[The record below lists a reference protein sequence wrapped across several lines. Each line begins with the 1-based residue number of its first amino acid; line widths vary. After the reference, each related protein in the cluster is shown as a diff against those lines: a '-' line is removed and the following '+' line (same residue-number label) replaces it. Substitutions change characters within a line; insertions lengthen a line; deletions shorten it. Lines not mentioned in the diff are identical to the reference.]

1 MVSNLAGEM
10 KGMNNGN
17 EQDMFVIRPDHKGPK
32 TVAILLILCS
42 VFFGLVAKADLDLA
56 NQEEVS
62 DEFMAEILETPN
74 QQGDN
79 ISFDAYQSY
88 HKEVNENNGYLIRGV
103 SLGLG
108 SAAGFIGGILLF
120 RMKPIGSKIALCGAL
135 ISFFGGIVGNMAFH
149 DAAQKHLNGTIQDT
163 AEYFG
168 YTCGVCTFFFA
179 ALALLPLINARA
191 RLAFQEANKVVLAH
205 DESE

>member
-1 MVSNLAGEM
+1 MDSNLAGGM
-10 KGMNNGN
+10 KRMNNRTDP
-17 EQDMFVIRPDHKGPK
+17 DMFAIRPDHKGPK
-32 TVAILLILCS
+32 TVAIILIVCS
-42 VFFGLVAKADLDLA
+42 LFFALVAKADIDLA

-88 HKEVNENNGYLIRGV
+88 HKEVNENNGYLIRGA
-103 SLGLG
+103 SLAIG
-108 SAAGFIGGILLF
+108 SAAGLIGGILLF
-120 RMKPIGSKIALCGAL
+120 RMKPLGGKIALSGAL
-135 ISFFGGIVGNMAFH
+135 LSFFGGIVGNMVFH
-149 DAAQKHLNGTIQDT
+149 DAAKNHLNGTIQAN
-163 AEYFG
+163 AEYSG
-168 YTCGVCTFFFA
+168 YACGICTFFFA

-191 RLAFQEANKVVLAH
+191 RLAFQEANKVVLVQ

>member
-1 MVSNLAGEM
+1 MSSEINAKNCSGLQHTSLYASTWIQCNECQFQATYEAVSNLAGEM
-10 KGMNNGN
+10 KRMNNGT
-17 EQDMFVIRPDHKGPK
+17 EQDMFAIRPDHKGPK
-32 TVAILLILCS
+32 TIAILLILCS
-42 VFFGLVAKADLDLA
+42 VFALVAKADLDLA

-108 SAAGFIGGILLF
+108 SAIGFVGGILLF
-120 RMKPIGSKIALCGAL
+120 
-135 ISFFGGIVGNMAFH
+135 
-149 DAAQKHLNGTIQDT
+149 
-163 AEYFG
+163 E
-168 YTCGVCTFFFA
+168 
-179 ALALLPLINARA
+179 
-191 RLAFQEANKVVLAH
+191 
-205 DESE
+205 

>member
-1 MVSNLAGEM
+1 
-10 KGMNNGN
+10 MNNGTDS
-17 EQDMFVIRPDHKGPK
+17 DMFAIRPDHKGPK
-32 TVAILLILCS
+32 TVAILLIICS
-42 VFFGLVAKADLDLA
+42 LFFALVAKADIDLA

-88 HKEVNENNGYLIRGV
+88 HKEVNENNGYLIRGA
-103 SLGLG
+103 SLAIG
-108 SAAGFIGGILLF
+108 SAAGLIGGILLF
-120 RMKPIGSKIALCGAL
+120 RMKPLGGKIALSGAL
-135 ISFFGGIVGNMAFH
+135 LSFFGGILGNMAFH
-149 DAAQKHLNGTIQDT
+149 DAAQNHLNGTIQAN
-163 AEYFG
+163 AEYSG
-168 YTCGVCTFFFA
+168 YACGICTFFFA

-191 RLAFQEANKVVLAH
+191 RLAFQEANKVVLAQ

>member
-1 MVSNLAGEM
+1 MDSNLAGEM
-10 KGMNNGN
+10 KRMNNGTDS
-17 EQDMFVIRPDHKGPK
+17 DMFAIRPDHKGPK
-32 TVAILLILCS
+32 TVAILLIICS
-42 VFFGLVAKADLDLA
+42 LFFALVAKADIDLA

-88 HKEVNENNGYLIRGV
+88 HKEVNENNGYLIRGA
-103 SLGLG
+103 SLAIG
-108 SAAGFIGGILLF
+108 SAAGLIGGILLF
-120 RMKPIGSKIALCGAL
+120 RMKPLGGKIALSGAL
-135 ISFFGGIVGNMAFH
+135 LSFFGGILGNMAFH
-149 DAAQKHLNGTIQDT
+149 DAAQNHLNGTIQAN
-163 AEYFG
+163 AEYSG
-168 YTCGVCTFFFA
+168 YACGICTFFFA

-191 RLAFQEANKVVLAH
+191 RLAFQEANKVVLAQ

>member
-1 MVSNLAGEM
+1 MDSNLAGGM
-10 KGMNNGN
+10 KRMNNGTGP
-17 EQDMFVIRPDHKGPK
+17 DMFAIRPDHKGPK
-32 TVAILLILCS
+32 TVAIILIVCS
-42 VFFGLVAKADLDLA
+42 LFFALVAKADIDLA

-103 SLGLG
+103 SLAIGSVAGL
-108 SAAGFIGGILLF
+108 IGGILLF
-120 RMKPIGSKIALCGAL
+120 RMKPLGGKIALSGAL
-135 ISFFGGIVGNMAFH
+135 LSFFGGIVGNMVFH
-149 DAAQKHLNGTIQDT
+149 DAAQNHLNGTIQAN
-163 AEYFG
+163 AEYSG
-168 YTCGVCTFFFA
+168 YACGICTFFFA

-191 RLAFQEANKVVLAH
+191 RLAFQEANKVVLAQ

>member
-1 MVSNLAGEM
+1 MDSNLAGGM
-10 KGMNNGN
+10 KRMNNRTDP
-17 EQDMFVIRPDHKGPK
+17 DMFAIRPDHKGPK
-32 TVAILLILCS
+32 TVAIILIVCS
-42 VFFGLVAKADLDLA
+42 LFFALVAKADIDLA

-103 SLGLG
+103 SLAIGSVAGL
-108 SAAGFIGGILLF
+108 IGGILLF
-120 RMKPIGSKIALCGAL
+120 RMKPLGGKIALSGAL
-135 ISFFGGIVGNMAFH
+135 LSFFGGIVGNMVFH
-149 DAAQKHLNGTIQDT
+149 DAAQNHLNGTIQAN
-163 AEYFG
+163 AEYSG
-168 YTCGVCTFFFA
+168 YACGICTFFFA

-191 RLAFQEANKVVLAH
+191 RLAFQEANKVVLAQ

>member
-1 MVSNLAGEM
+1 MDSNLAGEM
-10 KGMNNGN
+10 KRMNNGTDS
-17 EQDMFVIRPDHKGPK
+17 DMFAIRPDHKGPK
-32 TVAILLILCS
+32 TVAILLIVCS
-42 VFFGLVAKADLDLA
+42 LFFALVAKADIDLA

-88 HKEVNENNGYLIRGV
+88 HKEVNENNGYLIRGA
-103 SLGLG
+103 SLAIG
-108 SAAGFIGGILLF
+108 SAAGLIGGILLF
-120 RMKPIGSKIALCGAL
+120 RMKPLGGKIALSGAL
-135 ISFFGGIVGNMAFH
+135 LSFFGGIVGNMAFH
-149 DAAQKHLNGTIQDT
+149 DAAQNHLNGTIQAN
-163 AEYFG
+163 AEYSG
-168 YTCGVCTFFFA
+168 YACGICTFFFA

-191 RLAFQEANKVVLAH
+191 RLAFQEANKVVLVQ

>member
-10 KGMNNGN
+10 KRMNNGN
-17 EQDMFVIRPDHKGPK
+17 DQDMFAIRPDYKGPK

-42 VFFGLVAKADLDLA
+42 IFFALVAKADLDLA

-108 SAAGFIGGILLF
+108 SAAGFVGGILLF
-120 RMKPIGSKIALCGAL
+120 RMKPIGSKIALSGAL

-168 YTCGVCTFFFA
+168 YTCGICTFFFA

-191 RLAFQEANKVVLAH
+191 RLAFQEANMVVLVH

>member
-1 MVSNLAGEM
+1 MDSNHAGEM
-10 KGMNNGN
+10 KRMNNGTDS
-17 EQDMFVIRPDHKGPK
+17 DMFAIRPDHKGPK
-32 TVAILLILCS
+32 TVAILLIVCS
-42 VFFGLVAKADLDLA
+42 LFFALVAKADIDLA

-88 HKEVNENNGYLIRGV
+88 HKEVNENNGYLIRGA
-103 SLGLG
+103 SLAIG
-108 SAAGFIGGILLF
+108 SAAGLIGGILLF
-120 RMKPIGSKIALCGAL
+120 RMKPLGGKIALSGAL
-135 ISFFGGIVGNMAFH
+135 LSFFGGIVGNMAFH
-149 DAAQKHLNGTIQDT
+149 DAAQNHLNGTIQAN
-163 AEYFG
+163 AEYSG
-168 YTCGVCTFFFA
+168 YACGICTFFFA

-191 RLAFQEANKVVLAH
+191 RLAFQEANKVVLVQ

>member
-1 MVSNLAGEM
+1 MDSNLAGGM
-10 KGMNNGN
+10 KRMNNRTDP
-17 EQDMFVIRPDHKGPK
+17 DMFAIRPDHKGPK
-32 TVAILLILCS
+32 TVAIILIVCS
-42 VFFGLVAKADLDLA
+42 LFFALVAKADIDLA

-88 HKEVNENNGYLIRGV
+88 HKEVNENNGYLIRGA
-103 SLGLG
+103 SLAIG
-108 SAAGFIGGILLF
+108 SAAGLIGGILLF
-120 RMKPIGSKIALCGAL
+120 RMKPLGGKIALSGAL
-135 ISFFGGIVGNMAFH
+135 LSFFGGIVGNMVFH
-149 DAAQKHLNGTIQDT
+149 DAAQNHLNGTIQAN
-163 AEYFG
+163 AEYSG
-168 YTCGVCTFFFA
+168 YACGICTFFFA

-191 RLAFQEANKVVLAH
+191 RLAFQEANKVVLVQ

>member
-1 MVSNLAGEM
+1 MDSNHAGEM
-10 KGMNNGN
+10 KRMNNGTDP
-17 EQDMFVIRPDHKGPK
+17 DMFAIRPDHKGPK
-32 TVAILLILCS
+32 TVAILLIVCS
-42 VFFGLVAKADLDLA
+42 LFFALVAKADIDLA

-88 HKEVNENNGYLIRGV
+88 HKEVNENNGYLIRGA
-103 SLGLG
+103 SLAIG
-108 SAAGFIGGILLF
+108 SAAGLIGGILLF
-120 RMKPIGSKIALCGAL
+120 RMKPLGGKIALSGAL
-135 ISFFGGIVGNMAFH
+135 LSFFGGIVGNMAFH
-149 DAAQKHLNGTIQDT
+149 DAAQTHLNGTIQAN
-163 AEYFG
+163 AEYSG
-168 YTCGVCTFFFA
+168 YACGICTFFFA

-191 RLAFQEANKVVLAH
+191 RLAFQEANKVVLAQ

>member
-1 MVSNLAGEM
+1 MDSNLAGGM
-10 KGMNNGN
+10 KRMNNRTDP
-17 EQDMFVIRPDHKGPK
+17 DMFAIRPDHKGPK
-32 TVAILLILCS
+32 TVAIILIVCS
-42 VFFGLVAKADLDLA
+42 LFFALVAKADIDLA

-88 HKEVNENNGYLIRGV
+88 HKEENNGYLIRGA
-103 SLGLG
+103 SLAIG
-108 SAAGFIGGILLF
+108 SAAGLIGGILLF
-120 RMKPIGSKIALCGAL
+120 RMKPLGGKIALSGAL
-135 ISFFGGIVGNMAFH
+135 LSFFGGIVGNMVFH
-149 DAAQKHLNGTIQDT
+149 DAAQNHLNGTIQAN
-163 AEYFG
+163 AEYSG
-168 YTCGVCTFFFA
+168 YACGICTFFFA

-191 RLAFQEANKVVLAH
+191 RLAFQEANKVVLVQ

>member
-1 MVSNLAGEM
+1 MDSNLAGGM
-10 KGMNNGN
+10 KRMNNRTDP
-17 EQDMFVIRPDHKGPK
+17 DMFAIRPDHKGPK
-32 TVAILLILCS
+32 TVAIILIVCS
-42 VFFGLVAKADLDLA
+42 LFFALVAKADIDLA

-103 SLGLG
+103 SLAIGSVAGL
-108 SAAGFIGGILLF
+108 IGGILLF
-120 RMKPIGSKIALCGAL
+120 RMKPLGGKIALSGAL
-135 ISFFGGIVGNMAFH
+135 LSFFGGIVGNMVFH
-149 DAAQKHLNGTIQDT
+149 DAAQNHLNGTIQAN
-163 AEYFG
+163 AEYSG
-168 YTCGVCTFFFA
+168 YACGICTFFFA

-191 RLAFQEANKVVLAH
+191 RLAFQEANKVVLVQ

>member
-1 MVSNLAGEM
+1 M
-10 KGMNNGN
+10 KRMNNGTDP
-17 EQDMFVIRPDHKGPK
+17 DMFAIRPDHKGPK
-32 TVAILLILCS
+32 TVAILLIVCS
-42 VFFGLVAKADLDLA
+42 LFFALVAKADIDLA

-88 HKEVNENNGYLIRGV
+88 HKEVNENNGYLIRGA
-103 SLGLG
+103 SLAIG
-108 SAAGFIGGILLF
+108 SAAGLIGGILLF
-120 RMKPIGSKIALCGAL
+120 RMKPLGGKIALSGAL
-135 ISFFGGIVGNMAFH
+135 LSFFGGIVGNMAFH
-149 DAAQKHLNGTIQDT
+149 DAAQNHLNGTIQAN
-163 AEYFG
+163 AEYSG
-168 YTCGVCTFFFA
+168 YACGICTFFFA

-191 RLAFQEANKVVLAH
+191 RLAFQEANKVVLVQ